1 MSTNRRLVKA
11 TGGMALVTVVSRL
24 SGYARDKAVAAL
36 LGAGTLSDAFIAGFR
51 IPNMF
56 RALLAEGSLTA
67 AFVPT
72 LVDLRARGDEAETRK
87 FVRAMTSA
95 LLLALPVVVAAGI
108 AAAPLLV
115 RLLAPA
121 FAAEPGKFDLTVRLT
136 RLMFPYLGLISLAAL
151 AQGVLNASERFLL
164 PAATP
169 VALNLAIVA
178 GTVTTVAVFGGRG
191 EWLAAG
197 VLVGGFLQFAMQW
210 RACRRLGMPI
220 LPGAGAFR
228 HPAVRRTLALMLPGI
243 PALGIYELT
252 LVVSTRFAASA
263 GNGAVTCLYNASRL
277 NELVYGIVIV
287 QLTTAVLPM
296 LAAERAISGERA
308 RETLGFALR
317 LLSFVA
323 LPATAFALAVARP
336 LVGALFGGGQYSV
349 DAVAATAS
357 ALFCY
362 SAGLPFLGLTKLLAS
377 TSYAWKDTRL
387 PVWAAAVN
395 LLVFFLLGSSL
406 VGSHGIAGIA
416 AAASLGQVAN
426 GGVLLVGNGLAR
438 RLPRAA
444 PVLLGFAR
452 HAGAAAVMGLTV
464 VLAAGHLGEV
474 ERTSVRGLGTI
485 ALLGIVAVLVYG
497 LVLALLRAPE
507 WRELR
512 EVLRRRRQR

>member
-1 MSTNRRLVKA
+1 MSTSSRLVKA
-11 TGGMALVTVVSRL
+11 TGGMALVTVVSRV
-24 SGYARDKAVAAL
+24 SGYVRDKAVAAL
-36 LGAGTLSDAFIAGFR
+36 LGAGALSDAFITGFR

-72 LVDLRARGDEAETRK
+72 LVDLRERGDEAETRR
-87 FVRAMTSA
+87 FVGAMTSA
-95 LLLALPVVVAAGI
+95 LLVVLPVVVAAGVL
-108 AAAPLLV
+108 AAPLLV
-115 RLLAPA
+115 KLLAPA
-121 FAAEPGKFDLTVRLT
+121 FAANPGKFRLTVTLT

-151 AQGVLNASERFLL
+151 AQGVLNASGRFLL

-178 GTVTTVAVFGGRG
+178 GTVTTVEVFDGRG
-191 EWLAAG
+191 EWMAAG
-197 VLVGGFLQFAMQW
+197 VLAGGFLQFAMQW
-210 RACRRLGMPI
+210 RACRAAGVSI
-220 LPGAGAFR
+220 LPGAEAFG

-252 LVVSTRFAASA
+252 LVVSTRFAASV
-263 GNGAVTCLYNASRL
+263 GDGAVTCLYNASRL
-277 NELVYGIVIV
+277 NELVYGVVIV

-296 LAAERAISGERA
+296 LAAERAVSGERA
-308 RETLGFALR
+308 RETLGFAIR

-336 LVGALFGGGQYSV
+336 LVGALFGGGEYTSA
-349 DAVAATAS
+349 AVAATAS

-387 PVWAAAVN
+387 PVWASALN
-395 LLVFFLLGSSL
+395 LIVFYALGRLLL
-406 VGSHGIAGIA
+406 ADFGIAGIA
-416 AAASLGQVAN
+416 AAASAGQAAN
-426 GGVLLVGNGLAR
+426 CAVLMVGNGLAG

-444 PVLLGFAR
+444 PVLLGVGR
-452 HAGAAAVMGLTV
+452 QLAAAALTGV
-464 VLAAGHLGEV
+464 AVAFGARMLGAV
-474 ERTSVRGLGTI
+474 QRTSVRGLGSL
-485 ALLGIVAVLVYG
+485 ALLGAAAAAIY
-497 LVLALLRAPE
+497 LALLVAMRAPE

-512 EVLRRRRQR
+512 TVVGRRRQP